1 MSPPGAAVK
10 SARERVQI
18 VSAYNELG
26 SYRAAAKLC
35 GTTPKTVRR
44 VVERQRAGG
53 LAPPRKERPKNTDAV
68 AELVAERITAT
79 DGRISAKRLL
89 PAARAAGYAGSARN
103 LRRLVAEAKAA
114 HRRDRRVY
122 RPWVPSPGGHLVI
135 DWTPAGGL
143 QMFGAVLAWCR
154 YRFVRFALDQ
164 RRATTLSLIA
174 ECLEEIGGVPGVV
187 LSDRMAGL
195 RASEVAGLVV
205 PHPDYVRFAAHYG
218 FRPDFC
224 WAADPESKGVVEHL
238 MGYAQA
244 DLVVPAGR
252 FADAEQANG
261 AARSWC
267 AEVNGQRHSEIAAIP
282 AERLVAEAEHLRP
295 LPGLRPALVAGVAR
309 KVDRLACVRLGSA
322 RYSVPHAL
330 VGAQVMVAPEG
341 GQIVIRHQGHEV
353 ARHTL
358 VAPGQVAICDEHYGG
373 PRPGPARSPRP
384 RSGPEHAFCA
394 LGPEAE
400 RFLVAAAAAGT
411 ARLPSE
417 ISEILGLEAAH
428 GRDLLVGA
436 LERAHRFGRYRAAD
450 VRAILA
456 AGAGVAE
463 VVAAGAPL
471 RLALPT
477 VAARPLSAYAD
488 WGRP

>member
-26 SYRAAAKLC
+26 SYRAAAELC

-53 LAPPRKERPKNTDAV
+53 LAPPRKQREKNTDRV
-68 AELVAERITAT
+68 ADLIAERITTT

-114 HRRDRRVY
+114 HRRRRRVY
-122 RPWVPSPGGHLVI
+122 RPWVSSPGGHLVI

-154 YRFVRFALDQ
+154 YRFVRFAPDQ
-164 RRATTLSLIA
+164 RRATTLRLLA

-195 RASEVAGLVV
+195 RASQVAGLVV
-205 PHPDYVRFAAHYG
+205 PHADYVRLAAHYG

-224 WAADPESKGVVEHL
+224 READPESKGVVEHL
-238 MGYAQA
+238 MGYAQR
-244 DLVVPAGR
+244 DLVVPVGR
-252 FADAEQANG
+252 FTDVEQANA
-261 AARSWC
+261 AARAWC
-267 AEVNGQRHSEIAAIP
+267 AEVNAALHSEIAAIP
-282 AERLVAEAEHLRP
+282 AERLLVEQEHLRP
-295 LPGLRPALVAGVAR
+295 LPELRPALVAGVAR
-309 KVDRLACVRLGSA
+309 KVDRLGCVRLGSA

-330 VGAQVMVAPEG
+330 VGAQVMVAPDGE
-341 GQIVIRHQGHEV
+341 QIVIRHEGHEV

-358 VAPGQVAICDEHYGG
+358 VAPGGVAICDEHYGG
-373 PRPGPARSPRP
+373 PRPGLARSPRP
-384 RSGPEHAFCA
+384 RSSAERAFLA
-394 LGPEAE
+394 LGEPAE
-400 RFLVAAAAAGT
+400 RFLIAAAAAGT
-411 ARLPSE
+411 PRLSSE
-417 ISEILGLEAAH
+417 IAAILDLRAAFGAEA
-428 GRDLLVGA
+428 LMGA
-436 LERAHRFGRYRAAD
+436 LERAQRFDRYRAAD
-450 VRAILA
+450 LRAILV

-463 VVAAGAPL
+463 VVAPGAPL
-471 RLALPT
+471 QLELPSP
-477 VAARPLSAYAD
+477 AARPLAAYAH
-488 WGRP
+488 WSRP

>member
-1 MSPPGAAVK
+1 M
-10 SARERVQI
+10 QI

-53 LAPPRKERPKNTDAV
+53 LAPPRKEREKNTDAV
-68 AELVAERITAT
+68 ADLVTERVRVS

-89 PAARAAGYAGSARN
+89 PAARAAGYEGSARN
-103 LRRLVAEAKAA
+103 LRRVVAEAKAR
-114 HRRDRRVY
+114 HRRERRVY
-122 RPWVPSPGGHLVI
+122 RPWLPSPGGHLVI
-135 DWTPAGGL
+135 DWTPAAGL

-154 YRFVRFALDQ
+154 YRFIRFAADQ
-164 RRATTLSLIA
+164 RRATTLRLLA

-224 WAADPESKGVVEHL
+224 WAADPESKGMVEHL
-238 MGYAQA
+238 MGYAQR
-244 DLVVPAGR
+244 DLVVPVGE
-252 FADAEQANG
+252 FTDAEQANA
-261 AARSWC
+261 AARRWC
-267 AEVNGQRHSEIAAIP
+267 SEVNGRVHTEIVAIP
-282 AERLVAEAEHLRP
+282 AERLVLESEHLRP
-295 LPGLRPALVAGVAR
+295 LPELRAALMAGVAR

-330 VGAQVMVAPEG
+330 VGAEVLVAPEG
-341 GQIVIRHQGHEV
+341 DQIVIRHQGHEV
-353 ARHTL
+353 ARHAL
-358 VAPGQVAICDEHYGG
+358 VAPGQVAIRDEHYGG
-373 PRPGPARSPRP
+373 PRQGPARSPRP
-384 RSGPEHAFCA
+384 RTSAERAFLA

-411 ARLPSE
+411 PRLPSE
-417 ISEILGLEAAH
+417 IAEILGLEAAF
-428 GRDLLVGA
+428 GRDLVVGA
-436 LERAHRFGRYRAAD
+436 IERAHRFRRYGASD

-456 AGAGVAE
+456 AGSGVAQIVPAGVA
-463 VVAAGAPL
+463 L
-471 RLALPT
+471 TLALPT
-477 VAARPLSAYAD
+477 ASGRPLSAYAPAR
-488 WGRP
+488 RP